1 MQRENSL
8 DALTIRDAPNGERFV
23 ESTSFTANHYA
34 GKYLDSFFVSFHDAR
49 VNTYAITHGKRRQIT
64 FLLFFLDDVDNAIH
78 KVVPPRATAGAH
90 SHSEARILQPEF
102 AVLII
107 VENTNTSTTTI
118 TSTRMRRNSL

>member
-8 DALTIRDAPNGERFV
+8 HTLAIRDAPNGERFV

-34 GKYLDSFFVSFHDAR
+34 GKYLDSFFVSFDYPR
-49 VNTYAITHGKRRQIT
+49 VNAYAITHGKRRHIP
-64 FLLFFLDDVDNAIH
+64 FFLFFRDDVDDAIH

-102 AVLII
+102 VLLTI
-107 VENTNTSTTTI
+107 VEI
-118 TSTRMRRNSL
+118 FRV